1 MIYVVVLLAAVS
13 TALLVAAGVAA
24 VTGREKRI
32 VDRELATLKQ
42 GSDAGTRRLEE
53 RRRRQAHRDRLK
65 DLLEAVGERMEVED
79 ARVTATRRFL
89 QRAGLRGPKSVVYY
103 FAARALLAVGLGG
116 AGLLVGGTTA
126 LGFGETALV
135 TVLGALLGWM
145 LPFIYVRLRM
155 RKRQDELQRSLPDA
169 LDLMVVCVEAGLG
182 LNQALLRVGEEMDR
196 LSPPMSEELTLVS
209 LEIRAGTPRAE
220 ALRNLSKRTGLS
232 DIESLV
238 GMLIQTDRF
247 GTSVARALRTHSD
260 ALRTKRRQRAEEAA
274 AKTSVKMLFPLVFFI
289 FPAMFVVI
297 LGPAAFHLTEVFGG
311 P

>member
-116 AGLLVGGTTA
+116 AGLMVGGTTA

-232 DIESLV
+232 DIQSLV